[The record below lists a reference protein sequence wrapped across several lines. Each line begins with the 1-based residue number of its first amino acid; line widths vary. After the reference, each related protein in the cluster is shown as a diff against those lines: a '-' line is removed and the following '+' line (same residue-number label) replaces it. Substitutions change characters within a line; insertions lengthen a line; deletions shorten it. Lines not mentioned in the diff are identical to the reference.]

1 MRGKGSMIYKS
12 RVIEFLYERAELYKK
27 EKDKFRERAY
37 KKAVES
43 IEKIPKNTLV
53 PNDLENVPGVG
64 VRIKE
69 KIINLNSETDS
80 TTSKPLSYRLRNI
93 HGIGPVKAKQLE
105 NIGLNMSNLHQN
117 LHLLTPA
124 QKIGLKY
131 EKEFQDPIPRKEMKD
146 YDMILSKAAN
156 KIGLHITLVGSYR
169 RGKES
174 SGDVDALV
182 TANHDLESK
191 FVSLVHLLQNMNY
204 ISDVMA
210 FGKRKFMGV
219 INDKRRLDLL
229 AVPPS
234 KYPFALLYFTGSK
247 EFNINMRKRALQK
260 GMSLSE
266 HGLKGNNQSI
276 QSEEDVFK
284 VLDMEYLP
292 PEKRLS

>member
-1 MRGKGSMIYKS
+1 
-12 RVIEFLYERAELYKK
+12 
-27 EKDKFRERAY
+27 
-37 KKAVES
+37 
-43 IEKIPKNTLV
+43 
-53 PNDLENVPGVG
+53 
-64 VRIKE
+64 
-69 KIINLNSETDS
+69 
-80 TTSKPLSYRLRNI
+80 
-93 HGIGPVKAKQLE
+93 
-105 NIGLNMSNLHQN
+105 
-117 LHLLTPA
+117 
-124 QKIGLKY
+124 
-131 EKEFQDPIPRKEMKD
+131 
-146 YDMILSKAAN
+146 
-156 KIGLHITLVGSYR
+156 
-169 RGKES
+169 
-174 SGDVDALV
+174 
-182 TANHDLESK
+182 
-191 FVSLVHLLQNMNY
+191 
-204 ISDVMA
+204 MA